1 MTDTYRDKIHEFIIE
16 HKEEMIEDAKRLI
29 RINSTRMEPEE
40 GMPFGLGPAKVLE
53 TAGEILSSYGFPIR
67 NYDNYVITADFNE
80 KEPNLDILAHLDVV
94 PAGNDWTITDPFE
107 PVVQD
112 GKLYGRGSADDKGP
126 AVAVIYAMRAI
137 KELKIP
143 LETGVRLILGAD
155 EESGSSDI
163 SYFYTKSQPSLMTIS
178 PDAAF
183 PVINIE
189 KGILIGKFTGSYELE
204 KKYPYIL
211 SVDAGNTFNVIPQRA
226 HARLVGLSETII
238 ASYASAI
245 TKEIQIHFT
254 ITKEND
260 LITIEAEGIS
270 AHGSEPYKGNNAL
283 TGLLYL
289 LSKLPLSDTRAN
301 NFVRLYSQLF
311 PHGDYY
317 GKALGIDLE
326 DCESGKTTIS
336 FDIFHMDEMSLSG
349 CFDCRTSIVANEEN
363 TTWVLE
369 SAIANTGLIPEKMSI
384 YPPHYVPTDSKLV
397 QVLLNS
403 YRKFTGREETPI
415 ATGGGTYVHSI
426 TNGVAFGCAVKE
438 IDNHMHGPDEFMHI
452 DQMLLSAEIYADAM
466 ISLCENK

>member
-1 MTDTYRDKIHEFIIE
+1 MYRDKIHSYIIE
-16 HKEEMIEDAKRLI
+16 HKEEMIEDAKKLI
-29 RINSTRMEPEE
+29 QINSTRMEPEE
-40 GMPFGLGPAKVLE
+40 GMPFGRGPAKVLD
-53 TAGEILSSYGFPIR
+53 TASEMLSSYGFSVS
-67 NYDNYVITADFNE
+67 NYNNYVITADFNE

-137 KELKIP
+137 QELNIP
-143 LETGVRLILGAD
+143 LKTGVRLILGAD
-155 EESGSSDI
+155 EECGSSDI
-163 SYFYTKSQPSLMTIS
+163 SYFYKKSQPSLMTIS

-189 KGILIGKFTGSYELE
+189 KGILIGKFNGSYEPE
-204 KKYPYIL
+204 KKLPYIL
-211 SVDAGNTFNVIPQRA
+211 SVDAGNKFNVIPDRA
-226 HARLVGLSETII
+226 HAKLVGLSETII
-238 ASYASAI
+238 TTYASMI
-245 TKEIQIHFT
+245 EEETQIHFN

-289 LSKLPLSDTRAN
+289 LSTLPLADTRAN
-301 NFVRLYSQLF
+301 NFVRLCSQLF
-311 PHGDYY
+311 PHGDYF
-317 GKALGIDLE
+317 GKALGINLE
-326 DCESGKTTIS
+326 DSESGKTTIS
-336 FDIFHMDEMSLSG
+336 FDMFHMDEMSLSG
-349 CFDCRTSIVANEEN
+349 CFDCRTSIIANEEN
-363 TTWVLE
+363 TTRVLE
-369 SAIANTGLIPEKMSI
+369 NAIAKTGLMPEKMSI
-384 YPPHYVPTDSKLV
+384 YPPHYVPSDSKLV

-415 ATGGGTYVHSI
+415 ATGGGTYVHGI
-426 TNGVAFGCAVKE
+426 PNGVAFGCAINE
-438 IDNHMHGPDEFMHI
+438 IDNHMHGPDEFVHI
-452 DQMLLSAEIYADAM
+452 DQMLLSAEIYADAI